1 MIENQYTCE
10 RIRETHGLATWA
22 SIEDFVNNL
31 AREVEDLRLENDR
44 LQNDNDNLSRRLH
57 ATEEAVT
64 NIRIMLNLENEPE
77 VSALEAIQ
85 RMKIDLKTAVESYK
99 AQEREVEAL
108 RKTAAE
114 KHEPSRDSLLL
125 DIALWMLSDGDGRTY
140 AERIR
145 SLR

>member
-1 MIENQYTCE
+1 MDEIIG
-10 RIRETHGLATWA
+10 RIKVKHGLVYAKD
-22 SIEDFVNNL
+22 IEPFIDNL
-31 AREVEDLRLENDR
+31 VEEVENYKDELERRN
-44 LQNDNDNLSRRLH
+44 RRLH

-64 NIRIMLNLENEPE
+64 NIRIMLNLEHEPE

-99 AQEREVEAL
+99 AQVLEVEAL